1 VERRRRWI
9 TNLVVTKRVPD
20 ETTAEQLAEELRKPW
35 YCRPDGDDRGWSKE
49 WEVTKEFD
57 VKSWQDFLDA
67 GGRVIKFTVVYT
79 DAMELTQIVEF
90 LAPPKWLEFQTDEQL
105 ADRYWDLDSTMP
117 SNQHGERSEQ
127 VEQWAYCPWRDWLDW
142 FRQEGANYPTM
153 LIGPMVGMAYRI
165 VVGEGWKVER

>member
-1 VERRRRWI
+1 MERRRRWI

-67 GGRVIKFTVVYT
+67 GGKVIKFTVVYT
-79 DAMELTQIVEF
+79 EAMELTQIVEF
-90 LAPPKWLEFQTDEQL
+90 LAPPKWLEFQMAEQK
-105 ADRYWDLDSTMP
+105 ADRWWTLDRLVP
-117 SNQHGERSEQ
+117 CDPAGETIRPGE
-127 VEQWAYCPWRDWLDW
+127 EQWAHCPWADWLDW
-142 FRQEGANYPTM
+142 FLQDEAYLPTT
-153 LIGPMVGMAYRI
+153 LIEPTVGMAYQMI
-165 VVGEGWKVER
+165 VSEG